1 MSQPW
6 LFHLALVAGT
16 LAMLSF
22 AAHILRQRRHPAATL
37 GWLLF
42 MLLLPW
48 FAVPLYLTIGT
59 RKLVSSRPIPAGS
72 PSTDSDY
79 AVDRLLARTGIVPCG
94 ADRIRLHADGAEAWH
109 ALQALIADARA
120 SLDVGLFIL
129 ADDVHGEAVM
139 TALIERARGGVR
151 VRLLLDGIG
160 SLRIPR
166 SWLAALRA
174 AGVETAWFIPLLH
187 RPLRGR
193 TNLRNH
199 RKLVV
204 ADGTRAWTGGR
215 NVADEYFAKDTFWTD
230 LSLEVEGEAA
240 AVCQRGFERDW
251 HFAVRGPAL
260 ATAVPATGTR
270 VTVLYSGPDQPGDT
284 LHDVLMTACYAARY
298 RIVAVTPYF
307 VPDEALLQA
316 LCLAARRGV
325 EVRLILPARSNHRLA
340 DWVRARA
347 LRELAAAGASI
358 RLVPDAMVHAKAVLF
373 DDTLGIVGSANL
385 DIRSLFLNFE
395 MVLLMREPA
404 DVAALAEWCARLDA
418 RAQDAGLPPAGALR
432 EAAEGL
438 VLLAAFQI

>member
-1 MSQPW
+1 MSHPW
-6 LFHLALVAGT
+6 LLHLALVAGV

-48 FAVPLYLTIGT
+48 FAVPLYLAIGT
-59 RKLVSSRPIPAGS
+59 RKLAPRRIAVAAPRPC
-72 PSTDSDY
+72 TSDD
-79 AVDRLLARTGIVPCG
+79 AVDRLLAHAGIAPAG
-94 ADRIRLHADGAEAWH
+94 AERVQLHADGAEAW
-109 ALQALIADARA
+109 QALFDLAGGARTT
-120 SLDVGLFIL
+120 LDVELFIL
-129 ADDVHGEAVM
+129 AADARGDAFM
-139 TALIERARGGVR
+139 TLLAERARAGVR
-151 VRLLLDGIG
+151 VRLLIDGIG
-160 SLRIPR
+160 SLR
-166 SWLAALRA
+166 LARTRLTELRA
-174 AGVETAWFIPLLH
+174 AGVDIAWFIPLLH

-204 ADGTRAWTGGR
+204 ADGTRAWMGGR
-215 NVADEYFAKDTFWTD
+215 NVAEEYFAADTEWTD
-230 LSLEVEGEAA
+230 LSLVVEGEAA
-240 AVCQRGFERDW
+240 AVLAHGFERDW
-251 HFAVRGPAL
+251 RFAVRAPAPAAPTPSAGARL
-260 ATAVPATGTR
+260 AVLPA
-270 VTVLYSGPDQPGDT
+270 GPDQPGDT
-284 LHDVLMTACYAARY
+284 LHDVLMTACYTARR

-358 RLVPDAMVHAKAVLF
+358 RYVPGAMVHAKALLF
-373 DDTLGIVGSANL
+373 DDTLGVAGSANL

-395 MVLLMREPA
+395 LVLLLRAPA
-404 DVAALAEWCARLDA
+404 DVAALDAWCARLDA
-418 RAQDAGLPPAGALR
+418 RADDARLPHAGPLR

>member
-1 MSQPW
+1 MSHSW
-6 LFHLALVAGT
+6 LLHLALIAGA

-48 FAVPLYLTIGT
+48 FAVPLYLAIGT
-59 RKLVSSRPIPAGS
+59 RKLASRRTAQYVVLPVAG
-72 PSTDSDY
+72 DD
-79 AVDRLLARTGIVPCG
+79 AVDRLLAHTGIAPSG
-94 ADRIRLHADGAEAWH
+94 AARLCLHADGAEAW
-109 ALQALIADARA
+109 QALRELIGGARTT
-120 SLDVGLFIL
+120 LDVGLFIL
-129 ADDVHGEAVM
+129 ADDAHGAMVM
-139 TALIERARGGVR
+139 DALVERARAGVR
-151 VRLLLDGIG
+151 VRLLIDGVG
-160 SLRIPR
+160 SLRIAR
-166 SWLAALRA
+166 NKLAALRS
-174 AGVETAWFIPLLH
+174 AGVEVAWFIPLLH

-204 ADGTRAWTGGR
+204 ADGARAWTGGR
-215 NVADEYFAKDTFWTD
+215 NVADEYFAADGVWTD
-230 LSLEVEGEAA
+230 LSLLVEGEAA
-240 AVCQRGFERDW
+240 AVLQHGFERDW
-251 HFAVRGPAL
+251 RFAVRGPA
-260 ATAVPATGTR
+260 PAEAAPTR
-270 VTVLYSGPDQPGDT
+270 GARVAVLYSGPDQVGDT
-284 LHDVLMTACYAARY
+284 LHDVLMTACYTAR
-298 RIVAVTPYF
+298 RSIAAVTPYF

-347 LRELAAAGASI
+347 LRELAAAGARI
-358 RLVPDAMVHAKAVLF
+358 RLVPGAMVHAKAMLF
-373 DDTLGIVGSANL
+373 DGALGIVGSANL

-395 MVLLMREPA
+395 MVLLLREAA
-404 DVAALAEWCARLDA
+404 DVAALADWCARLDA
-418 RAQDAGLPPAGALR
+418 RAEDAALQPAGPLR